1 MLGVLRRL
9 GVLRLD
15 VLRLG
20 VLRLG
25 VRLDVLR
32 RLRILRRLGILT
44 LYILWLG
51 VDGLSDQPVYTVD
64 GLSDR
69 RCTPVDG
76 LNHRWCTPVDGLG
89 NCMSTVLQWLA
100 DRHVRHFACGTCDI
114 HSRGEPPRGRS
125 RGRDSEDLGLFLV
138 TVWIISYFF

>member
-1 MLGVLRRL
+1 MRCLRQR
-9 GVLRLD
+9 GDIHASNRKLRLC
-15 VLRLG
+15 
-20 VLRLG
+20 
-25 VRLDVLR
+25 
-32 RLRILRRLGILT
+32 
-44 LYILWLG
+44 ILWLG
-51 VDGLSDQPVYTVD
+51 
-64 GLSDR
+64 
-69 RCTPVDG
+69 VDG

-125 RGRDSEDLGLFLV
+125 RGRDCDEDLGLFLV

>member
-51 VDGLSDQPVYTVD
+51 VDGL
-64 GLSDR
+64 
-69 RCTPVDG
+69 
-76 LNHRWCTPVDGLG
+76 NHRWCTPVDGLG

-114 HSRGEPPRGRS
+114 HSRETSHPAARS
-125 RGRDSEDLGLFLV
+125 RGRDCDEDLGLFL
-138 TVWIISYFF
+138 WIISYFF